1 MYRTGAVCLAQLA
14 IAFRLVLSRSVRRLL
29 RRPSSLHSHRI
40 HRLQQHFRASN
51 RARRASLR
59 SRHLNTSSTS
69 QLRPGC
75 LGSPSRLPHLSLC
88 LRLRALRPPALH
100 NLVSPSSITPHSPM
114 GHGAVA
120 EEQHHNMRACARC
133 DVVLRRHPRHLPPLP
148 LLSPQA
154 AA

>member
-1 MYRTGAVCLAQLA
+1 MVEAALGDSLVCCH
-14 IAFRLVLSRSVRRLL
+14 RLL
-29 RRPSSLHSHRI
+29 RCADCFPQPLSTIVCAPIS
-40 HRLQQHFRASN
+40 
-51 RARRASLR
+51 SLR
-59 SRHLNTSSTS
+59 SHHLNTSSTS
-69 QLRPGC
+69 QLCPGC

-120 EEQHHNMRACARC
+120 EEQHHNMRTCAHC

-154 AA
+154 AAGALSQAEPSLSPH